1 MNYNNL
7 FSVLMRDNSNINP
20 WNTQLMEDNSSNQN
34 LFLNF
39 EVMNNNED
47 INENPN
53 PNENE
58 LENENTDRNNLYN
71 LLDSSTNSIFNH
83 INQIFNN
90 NSIDS
95 SSNNEET
102 EPINWIMRN
111 ILNNPLP
118 YRRRQRYIVNPNV
131 LDNNYF
137 LENFINS
144 TLENDKNK
152 YKRVI
157 DDEEFKNL
165 KRQKYKNEYKETYDA
180 SECPIFCVPF
190 EEDDDIIILPC
201 NHLYTESAIEKWLTE
216 ESNTCPV
223 CRYEFKYRE
232 IKKEGEEGEGEGE
245 GEEGREGGEGGEEE
259 EEGEKEEGE
268 IDLTNRQNRRNRI
281 NRLMR
286 SLRRNIMR
294 NNRMLNESLMSLTN
308 IQTTN
313 NDNDNNDDDEDE
325 LLLQQAIYESLRE
338 TGNNEENERNE
349 E

>member
-1 MNYNNL
+1 
-7 FSVLMRDNSNINP
+7 
-20 WNTQLMEDNSSNQN
+20 
-34 LFLNF
+34 
-39 EVMNNNED
+39 
-47 INENPN
+47 
-53 PNENE
+53 
-58 LENENTDRNNLYN
+58 
-71 LLDSSTNSIFNH
+71 
-83 INQIFNN
+83 
-90 NSIDS
+90 
-95 SSNNEET
+95 
-102 EPINWIMRN
+102 MRN

-137 LENFINS
+137 LENFINN
-144 TLENDKNK
+144 TLESDKNK

-165 KRQKYKNEYKETYDA
+165 KRQKYKNEYKEIYDA

-223 CRYEFKYRE
+223 CRYEFKHKE
-232 IKKEGEEGEGEGE
+232 IKN
-245 GEEGREGGEGGEEE
+245 EEE
-259 EEGEKEEGE
+259 EEEEEEEENEEREEEGEDEGENEGEDEGE

-313 NDNDNNDDDEDE
+313 NYNNNDDDDE

-338 TGNNEENERNE
+338 TGNNEENENNE
-349 E
+349 NNE